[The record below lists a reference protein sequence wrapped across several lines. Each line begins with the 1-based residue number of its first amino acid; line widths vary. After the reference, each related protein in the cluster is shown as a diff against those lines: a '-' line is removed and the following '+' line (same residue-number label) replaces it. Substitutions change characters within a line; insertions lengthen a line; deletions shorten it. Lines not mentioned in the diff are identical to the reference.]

1 MIVGVIVGVI
11 ETVIEGGGRV
21 TVRLPDG
28 KTREYGLS
36 RGRRMLERPK
46 VGMAIGQYGNGHL
59 RFFASKEEAERI
71 IKLEALS

>member
-1 MIVGVIVGVI
+1 MIVGVI

-21 TVRLPDG
+21 TVRLPNG

-46 VGMAIGQYGNGHL
+46 VGMAIAQHRNGHL
-59 RFFASKEEAERI
+59 RFFASLEEAERV
-71 IKLEALS
+71 IKIEGLS